1 MYTSMIYLE
10 VNSVYNMKF
19 RNGLFIFKPNYIY
32 YSFMSK
38 QIVTKLYYSYSGFQ
52 ELRCLTVK

>member
-1 MYTSMIYLE
+1 MICLE
-10 VNSVYNMKF
+10 VNSIYNMKF
-19 RNGLFIFKPNYIY
+19 RNGLFIFKPNYMY

-38 QIVTKLYYSYSGFQ
+38 QIITKLYYSYSGFQ